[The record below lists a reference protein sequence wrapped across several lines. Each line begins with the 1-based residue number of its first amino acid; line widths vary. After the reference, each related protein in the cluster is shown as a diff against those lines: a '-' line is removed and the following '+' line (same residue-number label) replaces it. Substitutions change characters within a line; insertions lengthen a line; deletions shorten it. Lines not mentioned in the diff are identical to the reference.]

1 MTGWTLDYL
10 LDEISLDQIVMFYE
24 YGYDFEEA
32 KSIILINKLIE
43 AITGKKPRS
52 KKSKS
57 KRRTMSDK
65 PDLAKFEKLY
75 GKIIKRPK
83 K

>member
-1 MTGWTLDYL
+1 
-10 LDEISLDQIVMFYE
+10 MFYE
-24 YGYDFEEA
+24 YGYEFEET

-43 AITGKKPRS
+43 ALTGKKPKT
-52 KKSKS
+52 KKTKS

-65 PDLAKFEKLY
+65 PDIAKFEKLY